1 MIDFAAG
8 RRLLANR
15 CVSTFRIRLAACRF
29 GGFYRSSLRMMR
41 IMDTKTVIFS
51 SMMLMLSHHG
61 LAAEDIS
68 FDRDIRPLLSKRC
81 FACHGPDA
89 EAREAGLRLD
99 QPDGDE
105 GAIDFAIIPG
115 SIEES
120 EMWRRITSDD
130 ESEVMPPPESHLK
143 PLSKKELDLI
153 KRWIQSGAKYEGFWA
168 FEPAALPELPE
179 VENKTWS
186 HQPIDLLRAAKA
198 RVPRSLAI
206 RRSRIC
212 AR

>member
-1 MIDFAAG
+1 MQV
-8 RRLLANR
+8 L
-15 CVSTFRIRLAACRF
+15 
-29 GGFYRSSLRMMR
+29 
-41 IMDTKTVIFS
+41 DTKAIVVCV
-51 SMMLMLSHHG
+51 MMLMLSPNG

-143 PLSKKELDLI
+143 QLSKKELNLI
-153 KRWIQSGAKYEGFWA
+153 KQWIQSGAKYEGFWA

-186 HQPIDLLRAAKA
+186 NQPIDLYVLHKLESLDRSPSEEADLRTLIR
-198 RVPRSLAI
+198 RVTLDLTGLPPTRTEIAQFLNEHQQSPRSGLGA
-206 RRSRIC
+206 
-212 AR
+212 AG